1 MSIITID
8 KYNKEE
14 EVFNYNCPP
23 VLYSWGKMAGK
34 EVSEAML
41 ADIKKYY
48 TEYFFLG
55 NEPFYKNSVRVL
67 KATLVE
73 DEDNLMFDEVEVKL
87 LYHGSIE
94 RRFLRLKDLYNF

>member
-1 MSIITID
+1 MPIITID

-14 EVFNYNCPP
+14 IFNYNCPP
-23 VLYSWGKMAGK
+23 VLCSWGRMAGE

-48 TEYFFLG
+48 KKYFFSS
-55 NEPFYKNSVRVL
+55 NEPFYKDSVRVL

-73 DEDNLMFDEVEVKL
+73 EEENLMFDEIEVKL
-87 LYHGSIE
+87 LYGGSIE

>member
-1 MSIITID
+1 MPIITID

-41 ADIKKYY
+41 ADIKKY
-48 TEYFFLG
+48 FFDS
-55 NEPFYKNSVRVL
+55 NKEFYKDSFKIL
-67 KATLVE
+67 GATLVE